1 MKQVIKGLCK
11 ISVFTLS
18 LFFVSL
24 QASASDKKLCLDQE
38 GFIYPMIQQE
48 SCDASSDQEITI
60 AEYRH
65 IKQFDKSIRSK
76 KLKGYKLEVKN
87 KSITKEDL
95 KITKA
100 DIPELKKE
108 FDAKIKATKEVLD
121 RKIARGKKQEEFL
134 QKKLRRKE
142 LQEHKRKEKL
152 VQQAERKRIKLAKE
166 AEKKRI
172 RNEKRQEM
180 LLKKAEQK
188 KIHDQKRKEML
199 AQKAERDRINSEKR
213 EQKLFSKNQNKN
225 IKKENQNI
233 VVNENLKIVLFNKK
247 IINSNLLP
255 NLNSGDKD
263 YETIEDLGKNDVDLL
278 FKTNTNLVLIIPKDY
293 DSFSNNISENQM
305 TSKVVSGIRQVP
317 NPEYRRLEMEI
328 RNTEQK
334 MMMAKREAEY
344 YEAKLNNP
352 YRQSSGIDWLDI
364 LSVGTETAAAISHQN
379 KFYDLQSSL
388 NNLVGSYS
396 NTPMYLDK
404 EMFSPYNYT
413 VMNVKSEKNAIY
425 DVIEYKNKNF
435 FSSKIKIGEEKTFK
449 VAYNIN
455 PQDKNY
461 EQLIKKYHTPES
473 IKNWEQTRIKEVS
486 TDTLLV
492 KLETAEKKQLRNVR
506 DVYSN
511 LKLKNKKK
519 SWNIFGNKKD
529 RKKRVAKLNESSNKF
544 TVEDER
550 FDSVVVVRAG
560 NSLGSGFYIS
570 SNEVITNYHVIEK
583 ARSIYVVD
591 RNKNKS
597 SAVVIK
603 KDMKRDLALLRTNSD
618 GKPVNFF
625 NGQIKQGAMVE
636 ALGHPKGRKFS
647 LTKGWVSAIRKESSV
662 YNVGSGENVLYIQT
676 DAAINKGNSGG
687 PLFMENK
694 VVGVNTQGLSK
705 KKTEGMNFAV
715 HFSEVQDFLNN

>member
-1 MKQVIKGLCK
+1 MKQVIKGLCR
-11 ISVFTLS
+11 ISVLTLS
-18 LFFVSL
+18 IFFINL

-48 SCDASSDQEITI
+48 NCDTSSDKAITI

-65 IKQFDKSIRSK
+65 IKQFKKSIRLE
-76 KLKGYKLEVKN
+76 KLKEYKLQVKN
-87 KSITKEDL
+87 KSLQKEEL

-108 FDAKIKATKEVLD
+108 FDAKVKATKETLD
-121 RKIARGKKQEEFL
+121 RKIAQEKKQEKFL
-134 QKKLRRKE
+134 EKKLIRKQ
-142 LQEHKRKEKL
+142 LQEQKRKEKL
-152 VQQAERKRIKLAKE
+152 AQQAERKRIKLAKE

-172 RNEKRQEM
+172 RDEKRKEM

-188 KIHDQKRKEML
+188 IIQDQKRKEML
-199 AQKAERDRINSEKR
+199 AQKAERDRINKEKR
-213 EQKLFSKNQNKN
+213 EQKLFAKSQNKK
-225 IKKENQNI
+225 IKEEDKNI
-233 VVNENLKIVLFNKK
+233 VINENLKVVLFNKK

-255 NLNSGDKD
+255 NLNSVNED
-263 YETIEDLGKNDVDLL
+263 YETVKDLGKNDLNQL
-278 FKTNTNLVLIIPKDY
+278 IKTNTNLVLIIPKDY
-293 DSFSNNISENQM
+293 ESFSNNVSENQM
-305 TSKVVSGIRQVP
+305 TSKIVSGIRQVP
-317 NPEYRRLEMEI
+317 NPDYRRLEMEI

-334 MMMAKREAEY
+334 MIMAKRESEY

-352 YRQSSGIDWLDI
+352 YRQSSGIGWLDI
-364 LSVGTETAAAISHQN
+364 LAVGSETAAAIAHQN

-388 NNLVGSYS
+388 NSLVSSYS

-404 EMFSPYNYT
+404 EMFTPYNYT
-413 VMNVKSEKNAIY
+413 VMNVQSEKNAIY

-435 FSSKIKIGEEKTFK
+435 FSSKIKIGEGKTFQ

-461 EQLIKKYHTPES
+461 KQLVKKYHTPES
-473 IKNWEQTRIKEVS
+473 VKNWEQTRIKNVS
-486 TDTLLV
+486 IDGFLV
-492 KLETAEKKQLRNVR
+492 KLEAAERIQLKNIR

-511 LKLKNKKK
+511 LNYKNKKK
-519 SWNIFGNKKD
+519 SWNIFGSKKD
-529 RKKRVAKLNESSNKF
+529 RTKRVASLNKNSNKF

-550 FDSVVVVRAG
+550 FDSVVIVRAG

-570 SNEVITNYHVIEK
+570 PNEVITNYHVIEK
-583 ARSIYVVD
+583 ASSIYVVD
-591 RNKNKS
+591 RNRNRS

-618 GKPVNFF
+618 GKPVSFF

>member
-1 MKQVIKGLCK
+1 
-11 ISVFTLS
+11 
-18 LFFVSL
+18 
-24 QASASDKKLCLDQE
+24 
-38 GFIYPMIQQE
+38 
-48 SCDASSDQEITI
+48 
-60 AEYRH
+60 
-65 IKQFDKSIRSK
+65 
-76 KLKGYKLEVKN
+76 
-87 KSITKEDL
+87 
-95 KITKA
+95 
-100 DIPELKKE
+100 
-108 FDAKIKATKEVLD
+108 
-121 RKIARGKKQEEFL
+121 
-134 QKKLRRKE
+134 
-142 LQEHKRKEKL
+142 
-152 VQQAERKRIKLAKE
+152 
-166 AEKKRI
+166 
-172 RNEKRQEM
+172 
-180 LLKKAEQK
+180 
-188 KIHDQKRKEML
+188 L
-199 AQKAERDRINSEKR
+199 AQKAERDRINKEKR
-213 EQKLFSKNQNKN
+213 EQKLFAKSQNKR
-225 IKKENQNI
+225 IKEEDKNI
-233 VVNENLKIVLFNKK
+233 VINENLKVVLFNKK

-255 NLNSGDKD
+255 NLNSVNED
-263 YETIEDLGKNDVDLL
+263 YETVEDLAKNDLNQL
-278 FKTNTNLVLIIPKDY
+278 IKTNTNLVLIIPKDY
-293 DSFSNNISENQM
+293 ESFSNNVSENQM
-305 TSKVVSGIRQVP
+305 TSKIVSGIRQVP
-317 NPEYRRLEMEI
+317 NPDYRRLEMEI

-334 MMMAKREAEY
+334 MIMAKREAEY

-364 LSVGTETAAAISHQN
+364 LAVGTETAAAISHQN

-388 NNLVGSYS
+388 NSLVSSYS

-404 EMFSPYNYT
+404 EMFAPYNYT
-413 VMNVKSEKNAIY
+413 VMNVQSEKNAIY

-435 FSSKIKIGEEKTFK
+435 FSSKIKIGEGKAFQ

-461 EQLIKKYHTPES
+461 EQLVKKYHTPES
-473 IKNWEQTRIKEVS
+473 VKNWEQKRIKDVS
-486 TDTLLV
+486 IDGFLV
-492 KLETAEKKQLRNVR
+492 KLEAAERIQLKNIR

-511 LKLKNKKK
+511 LNYKNKKK
-519 SWNIFGNKKD
+519 SWNIFGSKKD
-529 RKKRVAKLNESSNKF
+529 RTKRVASLNKNSNKF

-570 SNEVITNYHVIEK
+570 PNEVITNYHVIEK
-583 ARSIYVVD
+583 ASSIYVVD
-591 RNKNKS
+591 RNRNRS

-618 GKPVNFF
+618 GKPVSFF

-715 HFSEVQDFLNN
+715 HFSEVQDFLKN

>member
-1 MKQVIKGLCK
+1 
-11 ISVFTLS
+11 
-18 LFFVSL
+18 
-24 QASASDKKLCLDQE
+24 
-38 GFIYPMIQQE
+38 
-48 SCDASSDQEITI
+48 
-60 AEYRH
+60 
-65 IKQFDKSIRSK
+65 
-76 KLKGYKLEVKN
+76 
-87 KSITKEDL
+87 
-95 KITKA
+95 
-100 DIPELKKE
+100 
-108 FDAKIKATKEVLD
+108 
-121 RKIARGKKQEEFL
+121 
-134 QKKLRRKE
+134 
-142 LQEHKRKEKL
+142 
-152 VQQAERKRIKLAKE
+152 
-166 AEKKRI
+166 
-172 RNEKRQEM
+172 
-180 LLKKAEQK
+180 
-188 KIHDQKRKEML
+188 
-199 AQKAERDRINSEKR
+199 
-213 EQKLFSKNQNKN
+213 
-225 IKKENQNI
+225 
-233 VVNENLKIVLFNKK
+233 
-247 IINSNLLP
+247 
-255 NLNSGDKD
+255 
-263 YETIEDLGKNDVDLL
+263 
-278 FKTNTNLVLIIPKDY
+278 
-293 DSFSNNISENQM
+293 NQM

-591 RNKNKS
+591 R
-597 SAVVIK
+597 
-603 KDMKRDLALLRTNSD
+603 
-618 GKPVNFF
+618 
-625 NGQIKQGAMVE
+625 
-636 ALGHPKGRKFS
+636 
-647 LTKGWVSAIRKESSV
+647 
-662 YNVGSGENVLYIQT
+662 
-676 DAAINKGNSGG
+676 
-687 PLFMENK
+687 
-694 VVGVNTQGLSK
+694 
-705 KKTEGMNFAV
+705 
-715 HFSEVQDFLNN
+715 